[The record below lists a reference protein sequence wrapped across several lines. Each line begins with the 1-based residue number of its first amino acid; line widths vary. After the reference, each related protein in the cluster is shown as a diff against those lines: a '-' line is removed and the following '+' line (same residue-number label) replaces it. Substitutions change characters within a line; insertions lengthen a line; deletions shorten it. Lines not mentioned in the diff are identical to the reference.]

1 MDLVESLVQRYF
13 PASSAELFVGRVSA
27 TALAN
32 EYGTPFFVYDRGII
46 EQKWDLLRNALPAEF
61 SICYSVKANP
71 SQAILQCLLAK
82 GAGLEI
88 ASGGEF
94 CHALAAG

>member
-1 MDLVESLVQRYF
+1 MDQAARLVERYF
-13 PASSAELFVGRVSA
+13 NSSDGQLVIGGTPISD
-27 TALAN
+27 LAN
-32 EYGTPFFVYDRGII
+32 QYGTPLFVYDRSVL
-46 EQKWDLLRNALPAEF
+46 ERKWDLLRNALPREF

-71 SQAILQCLLAK
+71 NQAVLRCFLRR

-94 CHALAAG
+94 LQACR